1 MSVLPRGLHLAFL
14 DPFNAEQLDFEIIRT
29 LARQPFID
37 ILVHFSVMDIQRNI
51 DLEAATFGNRLE
63 RIAPGWR
70 EAIDLTIL
78 PKSAFVNAFL
88 DHWKQLIQSETQLT
102 AADMMPLI
110 RNSKNG
116 PLYRLIMLRRHRLA
130 RKTLE
135 GRWKRREDKK
145 QRILF

>member
-1 MSVLPRGLHLAFL
+1 MTTGSGPTH
-14 DPFNAEQLDFEIIRT
+14 AEQLDFEIIRA
-29 LARQPFID
+29 LSGQPFID

-51 DLEAATFGNRLE
+51 DVEAATSGMRLE

-70 EAIDLTIL
+70 DAIDLSNL
-78 PKSAFVNAFL
+78 PKSSFVNAFL
-88 DHWKQLIQSETQLT
+88 DHWKQLVWCELHMT

-130 RKTLE
+130 EKLWNDVGKEDRNQKTL
-135 GRWKRREDKK
+135 
-145 QRILF
+145 F